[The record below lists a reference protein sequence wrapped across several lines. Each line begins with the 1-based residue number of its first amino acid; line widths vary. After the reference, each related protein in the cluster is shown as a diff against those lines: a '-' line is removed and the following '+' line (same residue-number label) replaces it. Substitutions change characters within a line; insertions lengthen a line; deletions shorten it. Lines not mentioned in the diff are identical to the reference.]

1 VRNTSGMILKPNA
14 TPLVMKSSL
23 PEYIESISVRDFYD
37 SFAERLLL
45 RLVTSR
51 KTLSRS
57 TIRERSLNRPALAVT
72 GYFKYFASKRIQLF
86 GAGEMGFLREQ
97 KKSQRLQV
105 LEKMAAKRIPCVV
118 ISRNLAPTPEMIEV
132 FESFGIPVFRTS
144 LASKAFTTEVTVLLE
159 ERFAPRT
166 TVHGTLLDIRGI
178 GTLVR
183 GESGAGKS
191 EAALALLER
200 GHSLVADDMVRVKL
214 LSDHT
219 PVGFCDEMNRGFM
232 ECRGIGIINVEEL
245 FGIRFVRIEKK
256 IELVVTFTEDIK
268 DSVIDRTG
276 LDRKTFEILGAS
288 VPHMEIPLRTGRDMA
303 RLVEVAA
310 MVQAARQLG
319 HDSADDFNQKLIKKM
334 SQ

>member
-1 VRNTSGMILKPNA
+1 
-14 TPLVMKSSL
+14 MKSSL
-23 PEYIESISVRDFYD
+23 PEYVESISVKDFYE

-72 GYFKYFASKRIQLF
+72 GYFKYFANKRIQLF

-97 KKSQRLQV
+97 EKKHRIQV
-105 LEKMAAKRIPCVV
+105 LEQMAAKKVPCVV

-132 FESFGIPVFRTS
+132 FERHGVPVFRTS

-178 GTLVR
+178 GTLIR

-219 PVGFCDEMNRGFM
+219 PVGFCDEMSRGFM

-256 IELVVTFTEDIK
+256 IELVVTFTEDLK
-268 DSVIDRTG
+268 ASVIDRTG

-288 VPHMEIPLRTGRDMA
+288 VPHMEIPLRTGKTWPVSRSCCDGSGS
-303 RLVEVAA
+303 
-310 MVQAARQLG
+310 QATCTIPRTI
-319 HDSADDFNQKLIKKM
+319 LIKNY
-334 SQ
+334 

>member
-1 VRNTSGMILKPNA
+1 MKP
-14 TPLVMKSSL
+14 SSL

-45 RLVTSR
+45 RLVTSQ
-51 KTLSRS
+51 KTLSRC

-97 KKSQRLQV
+97 QKSHRLRI
-105 LEKMAAKRIPCVV
+105 LEMMASKRIPCVV

-132 FESFGIPVFRTS
+132 FERRGVPVFRTS
-144 LASKAFTTEVTVLLE
+144 LPSKAFTTEVTVLLE
-159 ERFAPRT
+159 ERFAPKT
-166 TVHGTLLDIRGI
+166 TVHGTLLDVRGI

-183 GESGAGKS
+183 GDSGSGKS
-191 EAALALLER
+191 EAALALIER

-214 LSDHT
+214 LSDHS
-219 PVGFCDEMNRGFM
+219 PVGFCDEISRGFM

-245 FGIRFVRIEKK
+245 FGIRFVRLEKK
-256 IELVVTFTEDIK
+256 IELVVTFTEDQQ
-268 DSVIDRTG
+268 DSDIDRTG
-276 LDRKTFEILGAS
+276 LERKSFEILGANI
-288 VPHMEIPLRTGRDMA
+288 PHMEIPLRTGRDMA

-319 HDSADDFNQKLIKKM
+319 HDSAYEFNQKLIKKM
-334 SQ
+334 NSDL

>member
-1 VRNTSGMILKPNA
+1 
-14 TPLVMKSSL
+14 MKSSL
-23 PEYIESISVRDFYD
+23 PEYIESISVRDFYE

-97 KKSQRLQV
+97 NKSQRVRV
-105 LEKMAAKRIPCVV
+105 LEEMAAKRIPCVV

-132 FESFGIPVFRTS
+132 FERFGIPVFRTS

-183 GESGAGKS
+183 GDSGAGKS

-219 PVGFCDEMNRGFM
+219 PVGFCDEMSRGFM

-256 IELVVTFTEDIK
+256 IELVVTFTEDLK

-276 LDRKTFEILGAS
+276 LDRKTFEILGAP

-319 HDSADDFNQKLIKKM
+319 HDSADDFNRKLIKKM
-334 SQ
+334 KDIG